1 MSLIAYID
9 PTGIHA
15 PTYQD
20 VYSALIAQYQA
31 IFGADVYLGND
42 SQDGQLIGIFAQAIA
57 DANNALVAN
66 YNAYSPAT
74 AQGAGLSSQVKIN
87 GLARLVPSN
96 STAVM
101 TLVGQAGTI
110 INNGIVQDNAGNQ
123 WALPTLAI
131 IGLSGTLSITATCT
145 VPGAINAQANAIT
158 QIVTPTLGWQSA
170 TNPAAAV
177 PGSPTENDATLR
189 IRQSVST
196 AQPANSV
203 IASISAA
210 VGNVPSVGQ
219 WMIYENATGSTDAN
233 GVPAHSI
240 SPIVSGGTVSAIAA
254 AIQSRKPPGI
264 QTYGTTSA
272 VVIDP
277 VGLPITINF
286 FQLAEVQIYVALTI
300 HPLSGYLS
308 TTGALIQNAMA
319 AAINA
324 MTIGE
329 TVYLSRL
336 YAPATLSGDAATLSS
351 GLTQA
356 QLDALSLTYS
366 ITTLFIG
373 TAPSPSG
380 TSNIAIA
387 FNAAAQS
394 SVANISLTVA

>member
-20 VYSALIAQYQA
+20 VYAALIAQYQA

-57 DANNALVAN
+57 DANNALVSN

-87 GLARLVPSN
+87 GLARLAPSN

-123 WALPTLAI
+123 WALPALAI
-131 IGLSGTLSITATCT
+131 IGLSGTLSVTATCT

-158 QIVTPTLGWQSA
+158 QIVTPTLGWQSS
-170 TNPAAAV
+170 TNPSAAV
-177 PGSPTENDATLR
+177 PGNPVESDALLR
-189 IRQSVST
+189 IRQSVSV

-210 VGNVPSVGQ
+210 IGNVPGVSEWLV
-219 WMIYENATGSTDAN
+219 YENATGSTDAN
-233 GVPAHSI
+233 GVPSHSI
-240 SPIVSGGTVSAIAA
+240 SPIVNGGDVNAVAS

-264 QTYGTTSA
+264 QTYGSTS
-272 VVIDP
+272 VQVTDP

-286 FQLAEVQIYVALTI
+286 YQLTLVQIYVAITI
-300 HPLSGYLS
+300 HPLTGYVS
-308 TTGALIQNAMA
+308 TTGSLIQNAISAEINSMA
-319 AAINA
+319 
-324 MTIGE
+324 IGAK
-329 TVYLSRL
+329 VYLSRL
-336 YAPATLSGDAATLSS
+336 YAPATLSGDASTNSS

-356 QLDALSLTYS
+356 QLDVLRQTYS
-366 ITTLFIG
+366 ITSLFIG

-380 TSNIAIA
+380 TSDISIA

-394 SVANISLTVA
+394 SVANIGLTVA

>member
-1 MSLIAYID
+1 MRMIAYID
-9 PTGIHA
+9 QTGIHA

-20 VYSALIAQYQA
+20 VYSGLIAQYQA
-31 IFGADVYLGND
+31 IFGADIYLGND

-101 TLVGQAGTI
+101 ALVGQAGTI
-110 INNGIVQDNAGNQ
+110 INNGIVQDSAGNQ
-123 WALPTLAI
+123 WALPVTAT
-131 IGLSGTLSITATCT
+131 IGISGTLNVTATCA
-145 VPGAINAQANAIT
+145 VPGAVNAQANAIT

-170 TNPAAAV
+170 TNPLPAV
-177 PGSPTENDATLR
+177 PGSQTESDATLR

-210 VGNVPSVGQ
+210 IGNVVGVGQ
-219 WMIYENATGSTDAN
+219 WMVYENATGSTDAN

-240 SPIVSGGTVSAIAA
+240 SPIVSGGTVDAIAE

-264 QTYGTTSA
+264 QTYGTTSV

-308 TTGALIQNAMA
+308 TTGALIQNAIA
-319 AAINA
+319 ASINA

-351 GLTQA
+351 GLNQA
-356 QLDALSLTYS
+356 QLDALSVTYS

-387 FNAAAQS
+387 FNASAQS
-394 SVANISLTVA
+394 SVADIGLTVA

>member
-9 PTGIHA
+9 QTGIHA

-42 SQDGQLIGIFAQAIA
+42 SQDGQLIGIFSQAIA

-110 INNGIVQDNAGNQ
+110 INNGIVQDSSGNQ
-123 WALPTLAI
+123 WTLPATAT
-131 IGLSGTLSITATCT
+131 IGISGTLNVTATCA

-158 QIVTPTLGWQSA
+158 QIATPTYGWQSA
-170 TNPAAAV
+170 TNPLAAV

-210 VGNVPSVGQ
+210 IGNVPSVGQ
-219 WMIYENATGSTDAN
+219 WMVYENATGATDAN
-233 GVPAHSI
+233 GVPANSI
-240 SPIVSGGTVSAIAA
+240 SPVVSGGTVSAIAA
-254 AIQSRKPPGI
+254 AIQSRKPPGC

-272 VVIDP
+272 TVSDP
-277 VGLPITINF
+277 AGLPILINF
-286 FQLAEVQIYVALTI
+286 FQLAKVSIYVALTI
-300 HPLSGYLS
+300 HPLTGYLS
-308 TTGALIQNAMA
+308 TTGVLIQNALA
-319 AAINA
+319 LAINS
-324 MTIGE
+324 MGIGGS
-329 TVYLSRL
+329 VYISRL

-351 GLTQA
+351 GLTQT
-356 QLDALSLTYS
+356 QLDLLSLTYS
-366 ITTLFIG
+366 ITTLYIG
-373 TAPSPSG
+373 TAPIPTGS
-380 TSNIAIA
+380 SNITIA
-387 FNAAAQS
+387 FNSSAQS
-394 SVANISLTVA
+394 VVANIGLTVA

>member
-366 ITTLFIG
+366 ITTLFIDIV
-373 TAPSPSG
+373 PSP
-380 TSNIAIA
+380 TSTANIAIA